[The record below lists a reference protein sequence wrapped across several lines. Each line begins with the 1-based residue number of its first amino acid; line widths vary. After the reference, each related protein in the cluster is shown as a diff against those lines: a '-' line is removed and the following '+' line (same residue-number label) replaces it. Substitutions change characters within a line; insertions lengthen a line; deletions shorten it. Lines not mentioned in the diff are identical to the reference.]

1 MSNRKLGV
9 AYAPPDGRKNRGN
22 PVESKINESLVL
34 AFSDPA
40 GEAALKYLR
49 SITIEYVNGPGF
61 DPNALMHLEG
71 ARWLVGVIEKR
82 IKDGLEK
89 KPHV

>member
-1 MSNRKLGV
+1 V
-9 AYAPPDGRKNRGN
+9 AVDRPARPYSPPDGHKPRGN
-22 PVESKINESLVL
+22 RAEAKINESLVL
-34 AFSDPA
+34 SFADAA
-40 GEAALKYLR
+40 GESALKYLR

-71 ARWLVGVIEKR
+71 ARWLVGVIERR
-82 IKDGLEK
+82 IHDGKEK